1 MLCSVRLP
9 STDKRPPLRVKG
21 ATMSRHLKGQL
32 ANHSR
37 KRKKGEIMLPTA
49 QRSTASDTELADSDP
64 RVALI
69 KQMLQSPVIK
79 STYPDALSDL
89 HKVIR
94 VSECAMKLQFAT
106 GYCHNHQGAH
116 TSNRTY
122 FFVIPGRVTQHC
134 YYDYCYGYKNVM
146 QVDTPNGLFV

>member
-1 MLCSVRLP
+1 
-9 STDKRPPLRVKG
+9 
-21 ATMSRHLKGQL
+21 MSRHLEAQL

-49 QRSTASDTELADSDP
+49 QRSTATGTELAGSDP

-79 STYPDALSDL
+79 STYPDAVADL
-89 HKVIR
+89 RKVIR
-94 VSECAMKLQFAT
+94 ISETAMKLQFAT
-106 GYCHNHQGAH
+106 GYCHNHHGAH

-134 YYDYCYGYKNVM
+134 YDDDCHGYKNVM
-146 QVDTPNGLFV
+146 QIATPDGLFV